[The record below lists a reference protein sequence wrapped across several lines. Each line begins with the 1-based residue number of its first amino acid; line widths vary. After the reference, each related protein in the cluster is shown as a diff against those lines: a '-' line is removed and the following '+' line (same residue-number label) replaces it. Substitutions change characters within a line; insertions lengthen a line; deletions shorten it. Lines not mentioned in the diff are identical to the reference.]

1 MKLTMD
7 CQEVEDKA
15 DCHRDHYALFKV
27 PRAVTAA
34 ELKAARKRLLLKLH
48 PDKNRDQIELA
59 TEKFKEVRHAY
70 SVLSDPKERSW
81 YDSHREEILRGGTGE
96 PESDDEEDEVGK
108 SGGQRAPARR
118 PPQGPNVMAYYARCV
133 APSAGLNRVSGL

>member
-1 MKLTMD
+1 MLTPTFPSSQVLEIED
-7 CQEVEDKA
+7 RRCSQDEV
-15 DCHRDHYALFKV
+15 KV
-27 PRAVTAA
+27 AYK
-34 ELKAARKRLLLKLH
+34 KAALRWH

-96 PESDDEEDEVGK
+96 PESDDEQDEVGK